1 MTKVG
6 ARSKTPKN
14 PYKIILWVICL
25 IIWIIASIIV
35 AQLVIGYLMAWIL
48 GPEALSQPVWTAVY
62 SALSYLVALA
72 LIIFVPP
79 AIIKKSEK
87 ANRNLL
93 GLKGLPTWSDIGLAP
108 IGFIVYLLIASILTW
123 LFSLF
128 PWFDAEQVQNVGFS
142 TYLSGAE
149 RVIAF
154 FILVVIAP
162 IIEEIIFRGWFYGK
176 LRTKCPMVVSIL
188 MVSVVFGIVHLQ
200 WNVGVNVFALSI
212 VLCGLREITGTI
224 YSGIIL
230 HMLKNGLAF
239 YLIYVLGIS

>member
-1 MTKVG
+1 MEIK

-14 PYKIILWVICL
+14 HCKIALWIFYLL
-25 IIWIIASIIV
+25 IWVIASIV
-35 AQLVIGYLMAWIL
+35 ASQLVIGYLMALIL
-48 GPEALSQPVWTAVY
+48 GVDTLSQPVWTAVY
-62 SALSYLVALA
+62 SALSYLVALL
-72 LIIFVPP
+72 LIIFIPP
-79 AIIKKSEK
+79 AIIKKSQK
-87 ANRNLL
+87 SDRNLL

-162 IIEEIIFRGWFYGK
+162 IMEEIIFRGWLYGK
-176 LRTKCPMVVSIL
+176 IRTKCPMIVSIL
-188 MVSVVFGIVHLQ
+188 IVSVVFGIVHFQ
-200 WNVGVNVFALSI
+200 WNVGVNVSALSI

-239 YLIYVLGIS
+239 YLLYVLGIS